1 MMMTSPARRIAT
13 AIIFAGAVIAVPMS
27 QPLAAQVAIKRSPSG
42 FNLFSVQQDVELG
55 RQSATEVERQVPI
68 LNDSRTTSYLTR
80 VISRLAAVAP
90 GPKYPYS
97 IKAVNA
103 REVNAFA
110 LPGGPMY
117 VHRGLITTARSEA
130 ELAGVLAHEMSHVV
144 LRHGTEQASKAYL
157 GEAGL
162 SILGGLV
169 GGGSTRQIVQA
180 VGGFGLNAAFLK
192 FSRSDELEADALGAE
207 IMSKAGYDPVA
218 MATMFALLRSEQGRD
233 PSKLEQFFS
242 SHPPPAD
249 REARI
254 RTIAT
259 SLGGGS
265 QQVVG
270 GFANIQARLGGLA
283 VASSTPQTVVESP
296 GTVERP
302 IENVTINNIPAPAST
317 FARFSQAAGF
327 FTINYPSNWK
337 TYPSGYAVSMAPD
350 GGVVTLSNGQP
361 NMVYG
366 AIVNHY
372 APFNGETDRWE
383 QSLQRNYSPFEDRNT
398 RPRGFLED
406 ATDDLVRQ
414 LLTSNSYLSA
424 TNGSAVPEVVDG
436 ARGYSV
442 LLSGRSPVTGEDE
455 RVTVYTRGLP
465 DNHVIYAVCIVPA
478 RDAAIMDQVCTRMI
492 RSLNVNDSAAHPR

>member
-1 MMMTSPARRIAT
+1 MKMTSPARRIAT
-13 AIIFAGAVIAVPMS
+13 ATIFAGAMMAVPLS
-27 QPLAAQVAIKRSPSG
+27 QPVAAQVAIKRSPSG
-42 FNLFSVQQDVELG
+42 FNLFSVQQDIELG
-55 RQSATEVERQVPI
+55 RQSAQEVERQVPI
-68 LNDSRTTSYLTR
+68 LNDSRTNQYLTR
-80 VISRLAAVAP
+80 LISRLAAQAP

-130 ELAGVLAHEMSHVV
+130 ELAGVLAHEMSHVI

-169 GGGSTRQIVQA
+169 GGGNTRQIIQA
-180 VGGFGLNAAFLK
+180 VGGFGLNAAFLR

-207 IMSKAGYDPVA
+207 VMAKAGYDPVA

-233 PSKLEQFFS
+233 PGKLEQFFS

-254 RTIAT
+254 RTLAN
-259 SLGGGS
+259 SLGRGS

-270 GFANIQARLGGLA
+270 GFANIQTRLGGLA
-283 VASSTPQTVVESP
+283 VASSTPQTVIESP

-302 IENVTINNIPAPAST
+302 IETVTLNIPAPSSS
-317 FARFSQAAGF
+317 FVRFSQPSGF
-327 FTINYPSNWK
+327 FTIDYPSNWR
-337 TYPSGYAVSMAPD
+337 TYPSGLAVSMAPE
-350 GGVVTLSNGQP
+350 GGVATLNNGQP
-361 NMVYG
+361 NLLYG

-372 APFNGETDRWE
+372 APFNGEADRWD
-383 QSLQRNYSPFEDRNT
+383 QSLRRNYTPFEDRT

-414 LLTSNSYLSA
+414 LLVSNSYLSA
-424 TNGSAVPEVVDG
+424 TTGSATPEVVDG

-442 LLSGRSPVTGEDE
+442 LLSGRSPVTGEEE

-465 DNHVIYAVCIVPA
+465 DNHVIYAVCIAPG
-478 RDAAIMDQVCTRMI
+478 RDAAVMDQVCTRMI
-492 RSLNVNDSAAHPR
+492 RSLRVNDSLAHPR